1 MVIFYTYIS
10 PPGWTQ
16 CIDKATG
23 HPYYWHPDTKEVTWE
38 IPAEYQAFL
47 DANADLLSD
56 SNVANMWTVCYTEE
70 GGSEPAQRYYVNEYT
85 RMVSWDRPIAFV
97 EPADVEPRRPTP
109 DTDAP
114 VSKNVIKRRRK
125 VPTPKAKR
133 ENPYSKPTEAE
144 RVKIELISSFSTKSD
159 SSSEGD
165 EDNSNSKVSTEF
177 DAPA

>member
-1 MVIFYTYIS
+1 M
-10 PPGWTQ
+10 
-16 CIDKATG
+16 
-23 HPYYWHPDTKEVTWE
+23 TWE

-125 VPTPKAKR
+125 VPTPNAKR